1 MHAKRER
8 RNKIKKMHELKK
20 ILFLAQLNDT
30 FMKVERIYC
39 FTVYFQAL
47 CSTFYSIIKRK
58 RYGTALKNN
67 VEYVSLTVS
76 T

>member
-47 CSTFYSIIKRK
+47 CSTFY
-58 RYGTALKNN
+58 A
-67 VEYVSLTVS
+67 VV
-76 T
+76 